1 MSVSKDMKNS
11 IEGASLIR
19 KMFEEGNRRRK
30 IYGDDKVFDFSI
42 GNPVF
47 EPPPKVKESLLKLIQ
62 SDEKGTHRYMPNPG
76 FPETRKFIADQILKE
91 TNISFDENSIIMT
104 AGAGG
109 AINVIF
115 KTLLDPGDEVIV
127 FTPYFTEYDHY
138 IKNFG
143 GTIIKVSTTDAFRFD
158 FNALESALNP
168 NVKAVLINSPN
179 NPTGVV
185 YSASELDELGQLLT
199 KKSAEFGKTIT
210 LISDEPYKKIVFDEP
225 APSVFLHYPNTIVAT
240 SHSKD
245 LALPGERIGYI
256 AISPQHNDAEEVHSG
271 AVIALRI
278 LGFVN
283 APALMQRLIPLVGD
297 QVMDLSIYRKNRD
310 ILYDHLTHLG
320 FSCNKPGGAFY
331 LFPKCPIEDD
341 KQFVAAAQ
349 EMNLLIVPGSA
360 FGGPGYFRLCFCFET
375 EMVERSLPLFTHL
388 AQQYKMID

>member
-1 MSVSKDMKNS
+1 MSVSDDMKVS
-11 IEGASLIR
+11 IKGGSLIR

-42 GNPVF
+42 GNPIF
-47 EPPPKVKESLLKLIQ
+47 EPPAIVEESLLKLLQ

-76 FPETRKFIADQILKE
+76 FPETRRFIADQLLKE
-91 TNISFDENSIIMT
+91 TKISFTEESIIMT

-109 AINVIF
+109 AINVIL
-115 KTLLDPGDEVIV
+115 KTLLNPGEEVIV
-127 FTPYFTEYDHY
+127 FKPYFTEYDHY

-143 GTIIKVSTTDAFRFD
+143 GTIKKVPTTEAFRFD
-158 FNALESALNP
+158 FDALETALTS
-168 NVKAVLINSPN
+168 NVKVILINSPN

-185 YSASELDELGQLLT
+185 YSATELDELDRLLS
-199 KKSAEFGKTIT
+199 KKSEEFGNTIT
-210 LISDEPYKKIVFDEP
+210 LLSDEPYKKIVFDDP
-225 APSVFLHYPNTIVAT
+225 APSVFLHYPNTIVVT

-256 AISPQHNDAEEVHSG
+256 AISPQHNDAEEVYSG

-310 ILYDHLTHLG
+310 ILYEHLTRIG

-341 KQFVAAAQ
+341 KQFVEAAQ
-349 EMNLLIVPGSA
+349 ELNLLIVPGSA

-375 EMVERSLPLFTHL
+375 EMIERSLPLFTQL
-388 AQQYKMID
+388 AQQYKMIN